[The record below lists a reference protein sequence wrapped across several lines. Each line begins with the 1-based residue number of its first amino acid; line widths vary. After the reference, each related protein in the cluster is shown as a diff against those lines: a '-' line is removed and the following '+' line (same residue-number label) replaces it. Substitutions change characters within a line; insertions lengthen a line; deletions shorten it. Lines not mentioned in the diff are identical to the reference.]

1 MNTLDLGPL
10 LFSLYMAPIEDI
22 IRSYN
27 LNCMIY
33 ADDSQLYI
41 AMSTKD
47 RTTALER
54 LRSCII
60 DVMNW
65 NTINKLVCNQDKTE
79 IIHFSSR
86 FLNNPSIQ
94 EFSIG
99 TTLINLAD
107 QVRDLGVTLDS
118 KLTFRPHI
126 NNVCSTSSL
135 AIRNIGRVRKYLSK
149 NQLEKLIHAFISSRL
164 DYCNSLLYGLPAC
177 DIGKLQRIQN
187 TAARLLAGAKRTDSA
202 SAILKKLH
210 WLPIRERIE
219 FKILLMIYKTQTG
232 SAPTYISEL
241 IKKCVPARTLRS
253 STKSLLQVPS
263 TKTITY
269 GQRAFSS
276 AGPRLWNSL
285 PENLKIKN
293 TVSSFKASLKTH
305 LFIKAFQ

>member
-1 MNTLDLGPL
+1 V
-10 LFSLYMAPIEDI
+10 
-22 IRSYN
+22 
-27 LNCMIY
+27 
-33 ADDSQLYI
+33 SQS
-41 AMSTKD
+41 AVT
-47 RTTALER
+47 
-54 LRSCII
+54 I
-60 DVMNW
+60 D
-65 NTINKLVCNQDKTE
+65 
-79 IIHFSSR
+79 
-86 FLNNPSIQ
+86 LNNLDQYLTYLSLNMNGWIFWFLFAVEGNWFCFAQVGGSIICLCLSRRLDIGLGTLFWDYSVYQ
-94 EFSIG
+94 IILSTVG
-99 TTLINLAD
+99 TTVINLSD

-126 NNVCSTSSL
+126 NNVCRTSSF

-149 NQLEKLIHAFISSRL
+149 DQLEKLIHSFVSSRL

-177 DIGKLQRIQN
+177 DMDKLQRIQN

-219 FKILLMIYKTQTG
+219 FKILLMTYKTQTG
-232 SAPTYISEL
+232 SAPSYISEL
-241 IKKCVPARTLRS
+241 LHKYVPVRTLRS

-285 PENLKIKN
+285 PESLKTKN
-293 TVSSFKASLKTH
+293 TIGSFKASLKTY
-305 LFIKAFQ
+305 LFTKVFQ